1 MVVVVPETVKSPV
14 TVRSVDIVAAPVID
28 TPSALVSNFLTLL

>member
-14 TVRSVDIVAAPVID
+14 TVRSVDTVAAPVTAI
-28 TPSALVSNFLTLL
+28 PSALVANFLTLL